1 MERVRYGFASCDNY
15 RIMLTFVLSTQQ
27 QTDRRLVF
35 PTEELEVFYFEIT
48 RCYVVVSAEP
58 VEVNTETRVKP
69 IGSAAV
75 ADRTRTKH
83 GPGRI

>member
-1 MERVRYGFASCDNY
+1 M
-15 RIMLTFVLSTQQ
+15 LSTQQ

-48 RCYVVVSAEP
+48 GCYVVVSAEP

-83 GPGRI
+83 GPGRF

>member
-1 MERVRYGFASCDNY
+1 M
-15 RIMLTFVLSTQQ
+15 
-27 QTDRRLVF
+27 F

-83 GPGRI
+83 GPGRF